1 MGAGETGT
9 VNALAN
15 RAGDVYHGGASC
27 SADSSAQSEFDKA
40 FSQAA
45 QKSSDAG
52 QTLVSTDPTALTPR
66 EEALQQCLP
75 ENERHLPPPCSQ
87 KINGRSQVHGT
98 GTKKLTVDDQMM
110 DILNNPRLS
119 ENEKVAEL
127 QKAIA
132 NLPESEK
139 KDLYERLKDSKS
151 NDPLAQQFHYPFS
164 HHPNGVSTTNQV
176 LNALKPAESTSQA
189 PAQDSTAIR
198 NEPDVHE
205 KEIDAAR
212 TAALAL
218 SGQTVRAAPAG
229 AVPIVHHETEEEL
242 RAQLAA
248 VQAQINA
255 ERVRIADVEQA
266 APKSPTWEVGP
277 SGIFERKD
285 WNAIRASETKA
296 YYNLLERRDI
306 LQLRLNFPDHQ
317 FLEQVSINRVVTRN
331 GQVFNIPER
340 IADWA
345 LIKDDEIILGDKK
358 TAGAIQS
365 GIKGGVPRNR
375 PVTPADLQGSF
386 RTTKGRFTRG
396 GNEQSRTKFGDQV
409 MKERYAIMRATAL
422 DGDIIVS
429 GKAADG
435 STVERKVP
443 PSGLRVSRLNPYGQL
458 PDKLVDEPA
467 GGKPPPRSTPG
478 GRSPR
483 GGGMP
488 GPDEPAPGAPMPTRQ
503 GGTGPTAAG
512 HQDEPAAAPPPARTT
527 TAPPPTTPGHAD
539 EPAHT
544 PAPPP
549 AKAATPGS
557 TTPPGEEANVGAPP
571 GTFGGPITRGQV
583 IAAGADVVSVV
594 LVQVL
599 NRYIEESYAGIRAQ
613 ATREYISDAIVAAY
627 PDMQRQI
634 SRRSLDIVDAQRRG
648 KTAQVYVVVKV
659 GFTDYTESNP
669 VTGTTGTT
677 VSNVPSTSH
686 VMDIQVL
693 LEGERPKPYDEST
706 SLIGDLFREV
716 FSYRSRYYYISLPLG
731 GTDMKLRH
739 QIETA
744 QKVDAAI
751 GRRGSFEELIVQSR
765 LGGQDPAELREY
777 AEYKAQYAQPSR
789 GGIPIGRDD
798 SVEYWRRMRAL
809 IDGPLED
816 VVKEA
821 RLKSVPLEA
830 LKQRV
835 GPESDIG
842 KLIDAPLA
850 DKELVA
856 RQEHQWTLG
865 GTDAEIARQ
874 RAIVEPLRTELRQK
888 QQILNSLYQM
898 DARTA
903 EERAGG
909 EPPHPPWARIAR
921 LKQDLADLTERL
933 LVEDKLLKS
942 LEK

>member
-1 MGAGETGT
+1 M
-9 VNALAN
+9 
-15 RAGDVYHGGASC
+15 
-27 SADSSAQSEFDKA
+27 
-40 FSQAA
+40 
-45 QKSSDAG
+45 
-52 QTLVSTDPTALTPR
+52 
-66 EEALQQCLP
+66 LQQSIGNQAML
-75 ENERHLPPPCSQ
+75 
-87 KINGRSQVHGT
+87 
-98 GTKKLTVDDQMM
+98 
-110 DILNNPRLS
+110 RL
-119 ENEKVAEL
+119 
-127 QKAIA
+127 
-132 NLPESEK
+132 
-139 KDLYERLKDSKS
+139 
-151 NDPLAQQFHYPFS
+151 LAQR
-164 HHPNGVSTTNQV
+164 
-176 LNALKPAESTSQA
+176 A
-189 PAQDSTAIR
+189 TAIR
-198 NEPDVHE
+198 NEPGVHE
-205 KEIDAAR
+205 KENDAAR
-212 TAALAL
+212 TAAHAAAPLWDFSKIPVFSPDCAERFQNPPPFPAPRLPSPIQAKLKVGPVDDPQPSHQAQGPAAAPPVAAQSTAGQALPETVRERLQPAFDFDFSSVRVHQGADVDRAASARHAAAFTRGHDLFFRSGRFEPETETGHWLIAHELAHVVQQSRGSGSTVRPEAGSGFERHASDAAHLAL
-218 SGQTVRAAPAG
+218 AGQTVPAAPAG
-229 AVPIVHHETEEEL
+229 AVPIVQYETEEEL

-277 SGIFERKD
+277 SGTFERKD
-285 WNAIRASETKA
+285 WYAIRASETKA
-296 YYNLLERRDI
+296 YYDLLERRDTF
-306 LQLRLNFPDHQ
+306 QLRLNFPDHQ

-345 LIKDDEIILGDKK
+345 LIKDDEVILGDKK

-386 RTTKGRFTRG
+386 RTTKGRFTRS

-422 DGDIIVS
+422 GGDIIVS

-443 PSGLRVSRLNPYGQL
+443 PSGLRVSRLNTYGQL

-467 GGKPPPRSTPG
+467 GGTPPPRSTPG
-478 GRSPR
+478 GRSP
-483 GGGMP
+483 GGGGTP
-488 GPDEPAPGAPMPTRQ
+488 GPDEPAPGAPTPTRQ
-503 GGTGPTAAG
+503 GGTGTTAAG

-527 TAPPPTTPGHAD
+527 TAAPSTTLGHAD

-549 AKAATPGS
+549 AKAATPAGS
-557 TTPPGEEANVGAPP
+557 TTPPSEEANVGAPP
-571 GTFGGPITRGQV
+571 GTFGGPITGGQV
-583 IAAGADVVSVV
+583 IAAGADVASVV
-594 LVQVL
+594 LVPVL
-599 NRYIEESYAGIRAQ
+599 NHYIEESYAGIRAQ

-627 PDMQRQI
+627 TDMQRQI

-648 KTAQVYVVVKV
+648 KTARVYVVVKV
-659 GFTDYTESNP
+659 GFVDNTESDP
-669 VTGTTGTT
+669 STGTTGTT
-677 VSNVPSTSH
+677 VSNVPCTSH

-706 SLIGDLFREV
+706 WLIGDFGRAL

-744 QKVDAAI
+744 HKVDAAI

-765 LGGQDPAELREY
+765 LGGQDPAQLREY

-789 GGIPIGRDD
+789 GGTPIGRDD
-798 SVEYWRRMRAL
+798 SVDYWRRMRAL

-821 RLKSVPLEA
+821 RLKSVPLDV

-898 DARTA
+898 DARIA

-909 EPPHPPWARIAR
+909 EPPHPPWARINR